1 MNQRQ
6 RAMQGAADF
15 RDKTDGFYSNP
26 VFRFIS
32 ERRDLLLILAVIG
45 IICVMLIPVPAFM
58 LDIMLSMM
66 LMLAL
71 IILMVSMFI
80 DTVLDFSIFPGI
92 LLVVTLFKLA
102 LNVASTRLILS
113 EGVGGSVID
122 AFGGF
127 VTGGNMVV
135 GTIIFVI
142 LMVINFIVITKGSGR
157 IAEVA
162 ARFTLDAMP
171 GKQMA
176 VDADLNAGLIDEPEA
191 KKRRS
196 DISREADFF
205 GAMDG
210 ASKFVRGDA
219 VAGIIITLV
228 NIFGGFVVGMAMLDM
243 SAAQSLKTFT
253 HLTIGDGLVGQI
265 PSLMI
270 STASGIIVTRAASK
284 ANLGREIVGQLTQSF
299 PALWISAGV
308 MAALAIV
315 PGLPHIPFLILSAS
329 VAAVAYGKQRAVRLE
344 AAKAKEPAAT
354 KAKMPEDDKIENYLA
369 IDQMELEI
377 GYALIPLVDV
387 NQGGDLL
394 ERITLLRRQ
403 CASELGII
411 VPPIRIRD
419 NILLQ
424 PAQYVIRVKGVQI
437 GGGELMTGCHLA
449 MDPGTVSRKIQ
460 GIPTREPA
468 FDLPALWITESQK
481 EAAEL
486 AGYTVVEL
494 PAVLATHLTEVI
506 RSHAHEILTRQDVK
520 TLVDN
525 VRGSHQTVVDEL
537 IPVLLSYG
545 EVQRVLENLLRER
558 VSIRNLPSILE
569 ALADAARSN
578 RDPVHLTEAVRLA
591 LARSICTGLADPQ
604 GNVSVL
610 TLEPGLEQLLEAS
623 VQQTDRGPR
632 LMVRPEIV
640 GRFFDSL
647 RPLVERMSASGETP
661 VLICSPGIRHQLRRL
676 IEAASPQLAVLSYAE
691 IVPGASVRSRGM
703 VQAIEAARSTDS
715 GT

>member
-1 MNQRQ
+1 MSGGNAAARGK
-6 RAMQGAADF
+6 AMMEGAD
-15 RDKTDGFYSNP
+15 RFYSNP
-26 VFRFIS
+26 VFRFIGQ
-32 ERRDLLLILAVIG
+32 RRDLILIFAVIG
-45 IICVMLIPVPAFM
+45 IIIVMLLPVPPFV
-58 LDIMLSMM
+58 LDILLSTMI
-66 LMLAL
+66 MLAL
-71 IILMVSMFI
+71 VILMVSMFI

-92 LLVVTLFKLA
+92 LLVITLFKLA

-113 EGVGGSVID
+113 TGQGGTVID

-142 LMVINFIVITKGSGR
+142 LLVINFIVITKGSGR

-191 KKRRS
+191 RKRRS
-196 DISREADFF
+196 DITREADFF

-243 SAAQSLKTFT
+243 SAVDSLKTFT

-270 STASGIIVTRAASK
+270 STAAGIIVSRAASK
-284 ANLGREIVGQLTQSF
+284 ANLGREITTQLTQST
-299 PALWISAGV
+299 PALWISSTV
-308 MAALAIV
+308 MAGLALV
-315 PGLPHIPFLILSAS
+315 PGLPTLPFLILAGA
-329 VAAVAYGKQRAVRLE
+329 VAAVAYGKDRALRAE
-344 AAKAKEPAAT
+344 AT
-354 KAKMPEDDKIENYLA
+354 KASEVPRATAKAPEDDRIENYLA

-403 CASELGII
+403 CATELGII

-424 PAQYVIRVKGVQI
+424 PAQYVVRIKGVQI

-449 MDPGTVSRKIQ
+449 MDPGTVSRRIQ
-460 GIPTREPA
+460 GIATREPA
-468 FDLPALWITESQK
+468 FGLPALWITESQK

-506 RSHAHEILTRQDVK
+506 RAHAHEILTRQDVK
-520 TLVDN
+520 TLIDN
-525 VRGSHQTVVDEL
+525 VRSTHQTVVEEL
-537 IPVLLSYG
+537 IPSLLAYG
-545 EVQRVLENLLRER
+545 EVQKVLENLLRER
-558 VSIRNLPSILE
+558 VSIRDLPTILE
-569 ALADAARSN
+569 ALADSARHN
-578 RDPVHLTEAVRLA
+578 RESVHLTEAVRLS
-591 LARSICTGLADPQ
+591 LSRSICSALTDSTGVLP
-604 GNVSVL
+604 VL
-610 TLEPGLEQLLEAS
+610 TLEPGLEQLMEAS

-640 GRFFDSL
+640 GRLFDSV
-647 RPLVERMSASGETP
+647 RPLVERMAASGETP
-661 VLICSPGIRHQLRRL
+661 VLLCSPGIRHQVRRL
-676 IEAASPQLAVLSYAE
+676 VEAGFPQLAVLSYAE

-703 VQAIEAARSTDS
+703 VQALES
-715 GT
+715 GRGPEHGS

>member
-1 MNQRQ
+1 
-6 RAMQGAADF
+6 
-15 RDKTDGFYSNP
+15 
-26 VFRFIS
+26 
-32 ERRDLLLILAVIG
+32 
-45 IICVMLIPVPAFM
+45 
-58 LDIMLSMM
+58 
-66 LMLAL
+66 
-71 IILMVSMFI
+71 MFI

-92 LLVVTLFKLA
+92 LLVITLFKLA

-113 EGVGGSVID
+113 QGVGGSVID

-127 VTGGNMVV
+127 VTGGNLVV
-135 GTIIFVI
+135 GAIIFII

-176 VDADLNAGLIDEPEA
+176 VDADLNAGLITEDEA

-219 VAGIIITLV
+219 IAGIIITIV
-228 NIFGGFVVGMAMLDM
+228 NVFGGFIVGMAMLDM
-243 SAAQSLKTFT
+243 SAMDSLRTFT
-253 HLTIGDGLVGQI
+253 HLSIGDGLVGQI

-270 STASGIIVTRAASK
+270 STAAGVIVSRAASK
-284 ANLGREIVGQLTQSF
+284 ANLGKEITSQLTQST
-299 PALWISAGV
+299 PALWISASV
-308 MAALAIV
+308 MAALALV
-315 PGLPHIPFLILSAS
+315 PGLPHIPFLLLAGG
-329 VAAVAYGKQRAVRLE
+329 VAAVAFGKKRALE
-344 AAKAKEPAAT
+344 AEVAKAAEPLKPSPKT
-354 KAKMPEDDKIENYLA
+354 PEDDKIENYLA

-403 CASELGII
+403 CATELGII

-449 MDPGTVSRKIQ
+449 MDPGTVSRKVQ
-460 GIPTREPA
+460 GIATREPA
-468 FDLPALWITESQK
+468 FGLPALWITESQK

-506 RSHAHEILTRQDVK
+506 RAHAHEILTRQDVK

-525 VRGSHQTVVDEL
+525 VRTTHQTVVEEL
-537 IPVLLSYG
+537 IPTLLAYG
-545 EVQRVLENLLRER
+545 EVQKVLENLLRER

-569 ALADAARSN
+569 ALADAARVN
-578 RDPVHLTEAVRLA
+578 RDATHLTEAVRLA
-591 LARSICTGLADPQ
+591 LARSICSGLQDPQ
-604 GNVSVL
+604 GAMGVL

-640 GRFFDSL
+640 GRLFDSL
-647 RPLVERMSASGETP
+647 KPNVERMSASGETP
-661 VLICSPGIRHQLRRL
+661 VLLCSPGVRHQMRRL
-676 IEAASPQLAVLSYAE
+676 LEAGFPQLAVLSYAE

-703 VQAIEAARSTDS
+703 VQALETGRGPEPGS
-715 GT
+715 

>member
-1 MNQRQ
+1 MSDASRN
-6 RAMQGAADF
+6 GAA
-15 RDKTDGFYSNP
+15 KLQKGLDGIYSNP
-26 VFRFIS
+26 VFRVIG
-32 ERRDLLLILAVIG
+32 ERRDLLLIVGVIG
-45 IICVMLIPVPAFM
+45 VICIMLIPVPPFM
-58 LDIMLSMM
+58 LDILLSTMLI
-66 LMLAL
+66 LAL

-92 LLVVTLFKLA
+92 LLVITLFKLS

-113 EGVGGSVID
+113 QGVGGSVID

-135 GTIIFVI
+135 GTIIFII

-176 VDADLNAGLIDEPEA
+176 VDADLNAGIIDEAEA
-191 KKRRS
+191 KRRRS
-196 DISREADFF
+196 DISREADFY

-219 VAGIIITLV
+219 VAGIIITIV

-253 HLTIGDGLVGQI
+253 HLTIGDGLVGQV

-270 STASGIIVTRAASK
+270 STAAGVIVTRAASK
-284 ANLGREIVGQLTQSF
+284 ANLGREVTGQLTQS
-299 PALWISAGV
+299 PQALWISSAV
-308 MAALAIV
+308 VAALALV
-315 PGLPHIPFLILSAS
+315 PGLPHIPFLILSA
-329 VAAVAYGKQRAVRLE
+329 VVGAVAYGKQRSILAQKESAKTPL
-344 AAKAKEPAAT
+344 AAKP
-354 KAKMPEDDKIENYLA
+354 KAPEDDKIENYLA

-506 RSHAHEILTRQDVK
+506 RAHAHEILTRQDVK
-520 TLVDN
+520 TLIDN

-537 IPVLLSYG
+537 IPTLLSYG
-545 EVQRVLENLLRER
+545 EVQKVLENLLRER

-569 ALADAARSN
+569 ALADAARVN
-578 RDPVHLTEAVRLA
+578 RDPVHLTEAVRMA
-591 LARSICTGLADPQ
+591 LARSICAALLDPQ
-604 GNVSVL
+604 GGLPVL

-647 RPLVERMSASGETP
+647 RPLVETMSAAGETP
-661 VLICSPGIRHQLRRL
+661 VLLSSPGIRYQLRRL
-676 IEAASPQLAVLSYAE
+676 VEAASPQLAVLSYAE
-691 IVPGASVRSRGM
+691 IMPGASVRSRGM
-703 VQAIEAARSTDS
+703 VHALEAGRGPDTGS
-715 GT
+715 

>member
-1 MNQRQ
+1 MGG
-6 RAMQGAADF
+6 GALRESAN
-15 RDKTDGFYSNP
+15 RFYSNP
-26 VFRFIS
+26 VFRFIG
-32 ERRDLLLILAVIG
+32 ERRDLLLIFAVIG
-45 IICVMLIPVPAFM
+45 VIVVMLLPIPPFL
-58 LDIMLSMM
+58 LDILLSTMIM
-66 LMLAL
+66 IAL
-71 IILMVSMFI
+71 VILMVSMFI

-92 LLVVTLFKLA
+92 LLVITLFKLS

-113 EGVGGSVID
+113 SGVGGSVID

-127 VTGGNMVV
+127 VTGGNIVV

-142 LMVINFIVITKGSGR
+142 LLVINFVVITKGSGR

-176 VDADLNAGLIDEPEA
+176 VDADLNAGLITEDEA

-196 DISREADFF
+196 EISREADFF

-228 NIFGGFVVGMAMLDM
+228 NILGGFVVGMAMLDM
-243 SAAQSLKTFT
+243 SAVDSLSTFT

-270 STASGIIVTRAASK
+270 STAAGIIVTRAASK
-284 ANLGREIVGQLTQSF
+284 ANLGKEITGQLTQSSS
-299 PALWISAGV
+299 ALWISSTV
-308 MAALAIV
+308 MAGLAVV
-315 PGLPHIPFLILSAS
+315 PGLPTLPFLLLAAM
-329 VAAVAYGKQRAVRLE
+329 VAFVAYGKQKALAAE
-344 AAKAKEPAAT
+344 AAAAAQPTRPAA
-354 KAKMPEDDKIENYLA
+354 KSPEDDKIENYLA

-403 CASELGII
+403 CATELGII

-424 PAQYVIRVKGVQI
+424 PAQYVMRIKGVQI
-437 GGGELMTGCHLA
+437 GEGELMTGCHLA

-460 GIPTREPA
+460 GIATREPA
-468 FDLPALWITESQK
+468 FGLPALWITESQK

-506 RSHAHEILTRQDVK
+506 RAHAHEILTRQDVK

-525 VRGSHQTVVDEL
+525 VRTTHQTVVEEL
-537 IPVLLSYG
+537 VPTLLSYG
-545 EVQRVLENLLRER
+545 EVQKVLENLLRER
-558 VSIRNLPSILE
+558 VSIRDLPSILE
-569 ALADAARSN
+569 ALADTARSN
-578 RDPVHLTEAVRLA
+578 RDAVALTEAVRLT
-591 LARSICTGLADPQ
+591 LSRSICAGLAGADGGLP
-604 GNVSVL
+604 VL

-623 VQQTDRGPR
+623 VQNTDRGPR

-640 GRFFDSL
+640 GRLFDSL
-647 RPLVERMSASGETP
+647 RPQVERMAASGETP
-661 VLICSPGIRHQLRRL
+661 VLLCSPGIRHQVRRL
-676 IEAASPQLAVLSYAE
+676 VESGFPQLAVLSYAE

-703 VQAIEAARSTDS
+703 VQALDS
-715 GT
+715 GRGPDPGT